1 MSQKSY
7 LIDVNL
13 FSRWNGEN
21 ESSEDELHDRSDIK
35 LLDDEESDTRS
46 ITSGNLFDNE
56 ETEDKDE
63 LETDEDDCEGK

>member
-1 MSQKSY
+1 M
-7 LIDVNL
+7 

-63 LETDEDDCEGK
+63 LETDEDNCEGK

>member
-1 MSQKSY
+1 M
-7 LIDVNL
+7 IEDNF

-21 ESSEDELHDRSDIK
+21 ESSEDELHDCSDK
-35 LLDDEESDTRS
+35 ELPDDEESDTRS
-46 ITSGNLFDNE
+46 ITSGNLSDNE